1 MTTAETPC
9 PQCKKQTSRSTSKAY
24 PFCSSR
30 CQSVDLAGW
39 LTDGYVISTPLFP
52 QTLHIVSD
60 AETDADDH

>member
-9 PQCKKQTSRSTSKAY
+9 PQCKKATTRSASKAY

-30 CQSVDLAGW
+30 CQSVDLSEW

-52 QTLHIVSD
+52 HTLQIVSD
-60 AETDADDH
+60 TESAEDER